1 MDHDFLVL
9 RILVSTQI
17 GVGASVGFLVLWVLV
32 SWMCSVCAVYNVQS
46 VLGFGKSGWRL
57 WAVRCAHW

>member
-32 SWMCSVCAVYNVQS
+32 SWMGMVAVQYTMCCVQCTECF
-46 VLGFGKSGWRL
+46 GFW
-57 WAVRCAHW
+57 